1 MAKHSLTQPLEVHNT
16 QTTTKHFVV
25 LDNGDLYPVPADA
38 DPDFVR
44 KTRNRILASR
54 ANPKPKA
61 KKRTRKTTTRWA
73 KRNLP
78 ANVLW
83 TVNGHTTGMEVAA

>member
-38 DPDFVR
+38 DADFVR

-54 ANPKPKA
+54 ANPKPKKRNCQSTRRFA
-61 KKRTRKTTTRWA
+61 KC
-73 KRNLP
+73 NLP

-83 TVNGHTTGMEVAA
+83 TVNGCTTGMEVAA